1 MAEHSERPWKTSVKD
16 ILTRNPWF
24 SVLLQSVTLPS
35 GSERTYY
42 TIDFPSPAVG
52 IIVRRD
58 DEFLLLRQ
66 YRFIVNEYVW
76 AIPSGGVSSGENPE
90 AAARRELEEETGYTA
105 ERLKHIL
112 SFYPSYGCSNQRFE
126 IFLADNPVRSATTF
140 DFDEVI
146 SIKWFH
152 RQELL
157 DLISKNGI
165 VDGLS
170 LAPLLLVLLQD
181 TLTASS

>member
-1 MAEHSERPWKTSVKD
+1 MAKPSDRPWKTAVKD
-16 ILTRNPWF
+16 ILTKNPWF

-35 GSERTYY
+35 GLERTYY
-42 TIDFPSPAVG
+42 TLDFPSPAVG
-52 IIVRRD
+52 IVVRRD
-58 DEFLLLRQ
+58 DEFLLLHQ
-66 YRFIVNEYVW
+66 YRFIVDEYVW
-76 AIPSGGVSSGENPE
+76 AIPSGGVSPGEDPE
-90 AAARRELEEETGYTA
+90 AAARRELEEETGYKATV
-105 ERLKHIL
+105 LKHVV

-126 IFLADNPVRSATTF
+126 IFLAENPVRSETAF
-140 DFDEVI
+140 DCDEVI

-152 RQELL
+152 RQDLL

-181 TLTASS
+181 KEKSG